1 MKHMLYMAFRYRP
14 ILNGCDKPGLGCGKP
29 VAEAVK
35 DKPEA
40 AAVARASVADGRGG
54 QGFSQGESQGG
65 RGSQGEGQGGIG
77 SQGESQ
83 GGIGG
88 RGSQGESQGG
98 ERLSQWLV
106 MNCSSVDH
114 QEFRCRK
121 PTRLDNLK
129 RTKLF
134 ESIEP
139 IKGFDHMLVY
149 TNDEKTLRGIF
160 PDCTMYFDQDH
171 FHIMGDHCRSR
182 FKIVCEILKTKPLCY
197 NDPLKFKQPLWEEQ
211 DRLLREVTEHKRVY
225 QTLALDLQEICLEKD
240 IEIAKLQHELLR
252 MKRQRFY

>member
-1 MKHMLYMAFRYRP
+1 MAFRYRP
-14 ILNGCDKPGLGCGKP
+14 ILDGCDKPREKADELGCDKP

-40 AAVARASVADGRGG
+40 AEVARARAADG
-54 QGFSQGESQGG
+54 QGG
-65 RGSQGEGQGGIG
+65 RV

-83 GGIGG
+83 GGI
-88 RGSQGESQGG
+88 GG

-106 MNCSSVDH
+106 MNCSSFDH

-171 FHIMGDHCRSR
+171 FHIMGDHCRTR